1 MTVLDASLVK
11 SRAYVGG
18 NWIDADDGRRFDVL
32 DPATGALLGT
42 VPDLGA
48 AETRRA
54 IAAADAA
61 WAAWRSRSAKDR
73 AAVLRAWFDQV
84 MANKEALARL
94 LSAEQGKS
102 LAESAGEI
110 AYGAAFIEWFAEEG
124 KRAYGDIIPTTAM
137 DRRLLVMKQPIGV
150 VAAVTPWNF
159 PIAMI
164 TRKCA
169 PALAAGCPVVV
180 KPAEDTPLSA
190 LALAELA
197 ERAGL
202 PAGLFNVVTTRQPGA
217 VGGEMTANPIIR
229 KLSFTGS
236 TRVGKL
242 LMAQC
247 AETVKKVSLELGGNA
262 PFIVFDDCDLD
273 AAVAGALASKYRN
286 SGQTCICTNRFL
298 VQDGI
303 YEEFGRKL
311 AEKAAAMTVGH
322 ALAGNIQQGPL
333 INAAAVAKVGAHVA
347 DAVAKG
353 ARVLTGGRPHALGGN
368 FFEPTVL
375 ADVTPEMLCVREE
388 IFGPVAPL
396 IRFNTEDEAV
406 AMANASEFGLAGY
419 FYSRDVARVFRVAE
433 ALECGMVGV
442 NEALISNEVAPFGG
456 IKESGLGREGSKYGL
471 DDFMEVKYV
480 CIGGL
485 S

>member
-1 MTVLDASLVK
+1 MTGLDPSLIK
-11 SRAYVGG
+11 SKAYIGG
-18 NWIDADDGRRFDVL
+18 IWCDADDGRSFDVF
-32 DPATGALLGT
+32 DPASGAMLAT
-42 VPDLGA
+42 VPDMGA
-48 AETRRA
+48 TETRRA
-54 IAAADAA
+54 IDAA
-61 WAAWRSRSAKDR
+61 QSSWKAWRSRTAKDR
-73 AAVLRAWFDQV
+73 AALLRAWFELIL
-84 MANKEALARL
+84 ANKEALARL

-102 LAESAGEI
+102 LAESSGEV

-124 KRAYGDIIPTTAM
+124 KRADGDILPTVAK

-180 KPAEDTPLSA
+180 KPAEDTPLCA

-202 PAGLFNVVTTRQPGA
+202 PAGVFNVVTTRQPGA
-217 VGGEMTANPIIR
+217 VGGEMTANPLVR

-242 LMAQC
+242 LMSQC
-247 AETVKKVSLELGGNA
+247 AATVKKISLELGGNA

-273 AAVAGALASKYRN
+273 AAVTGALASKYRN

-303 YEEFGRKL
+303 YEEFGRRL
-311 AEKAAAMTVGH
+311 AEKAGAMVVGH
-322 ALAGNIQQGPL
+322 ALKGAVQQGPL
-333 INAAAVAKVGAHVA
+333 INAAAIAKVEAHVA
-347 DAVAKG
+347 DALAKG
-353 ARVLTGGRPHALGGN
+353 ARVLTGGRGHALGGN

-375 ADVTPEMLCVREE
+375 ADVTPDMLCFREE
-388 IFGPVAPL
+388 TFGPLAPL
-396 IRFNTEDEAV
+396 VRFKTEDEAV
-406 AMANASEFGLAGY
+406 AMANDSEFGLAGY
-419 FYSRDVARVFRVAE
+419 FYSRDLARVFRVAE
-433 ALECGMVGV
+433 AMECGMVGV

-471 DDFMEVKYV
+471 DDFMEIKYL
-480 CIGGL
+480 CIGGI
-485 S
+485 

>member
-1 MTVLDASLVK
+1 MAGLDPSLLK
-11 SRAYVGG
+11 SKAF
-18 NWIDADDGRRFDVL
+18 IDGVWCAADDGRTFDVL
-32 DPATGALLGT
+32 DPATGAVLGA
-42 VPDLGA
+42 VPDMGA
-48 AETRRA
+48 AETNRA
-54 IAAADAA
+54 IAAAQAA
-61 WAAWRSRSAKDR
+61 WKAWRRRTAKDR
-73 AAVLRAWFDQV
+73 AGILRAWFDLII
-84 MANKEALARL
+84 AHKDGLARL

-102 LAESAGEI
+102 LAESTGEVV
-110 AYGAAFIEWFAEEG
+110 YGASFVEWFAEEA
-124 KRAYGDIIPTTAM
+124 KRAYGDIIPTVAN

-190 LALAELA
+190 LALAVLA
-197 ERAGL
+197 EQAGL

-217 VGGEMTANPIIR
+217 VGTEMTANPLVR

-236 TRVGKL
+236 TRIGKL
-242 LMAQC
+242 LMSQC

-273 AAVAGALASKYRN
+273 LAVAGALASKYRN
-286 SGQTCICTNRFL
+286 SGQTCVCTNRFL
-298 VQDGI
+298 VQSGI

-311 AEKAAAMTVGH
+311 AEKAAAMVVGH
-322 ALAGNIQQGPL
+322 ALAGPIQQGPL
-333 INAAAVAKVGAHVA
+333 INRGAVSKVEAHVA

-353 ARVLTGGRPHALGGN
+353 ARVLTGGKPHALGGN
-368 FFEPTVL
+368 FYEPTVL
-375 ADVTPEMLCVREE
+375 ADVTTDMACFKEE
-388 IFGPVAPL
+388 TFGPLAPL
-396 IRFNTEDEAV
+396 LRFDSEDEAV
-406 AMANASEFGLAGY
+406 EMANATPFGLAGY

-471 DDFMEVKYV
+471 EDFQEIKYV